1 MQPVLAVKEPSVY
14 KIRSLLLLTIFSGYV
29 NAQTLPPKVAIIIDD
44 IGFQK
49 ADPLLI
55 RLPYQLTFAVMPFTP
70 QGKEMARLASQQQKE
85 IMLHMPME
93 AVAQNHLLGKG
104 ALRKKMSKS
113 QVQQALH
120 QALADVPQ
128 AMGVNNHMG
137 SLYTSLNAP
146 MDWTM
151 QVMAERKLYFID
163 SKTTSR
169 SAVGAATEQHGV
181 KSRSRDIFLDNDKS
195 YQALDRQF
203 NQLLKLA
210 KQQGSAIA
218 IGHPYP
224 ETYQYLRKNLN
235 RLKAEGIELVPVSQL
250 LALPAPLTLAK
261 HNEVAAPVAEPAK
274 VVHSDKVNTP
284 DKVAISD
291 QVVTSETVTGNTA
304 YVASSTK
311 RQLKLSPQAPSSAA
325 GIAGSGSVS
334 LVYPTTDETLKLPEE
349 TAVDVKIADPIPAEA
364 FEWHPPYRINLPG
377 FSQPTTET
385 IKTDWR
391 FLLNLPADQADVA
404 PLSGLLLLR

>member
-1 MQPVLAVKEPSVY
+1 MAALVQPDLAVKEPSVY
-14 KIRSLLLLTIFSGYV
+14 KIRSLLLLTLFSANV
-29 NAQTLPPKVAIIIDD
+29 HAQTLPPKVAIIIDD

-70 QGKEMARLASQQQKE
+70 QGKEMAALASQQQKE

-104 ALRKKMSKS
+104 ALRKNMSKT

-128 AMGVNNHMG
+128 AIGVNNHMG
-137 SLYTSLNAP
+137 SLYTSLSAP

-151 QVMAERKLYFID
+151 QIMAERKLYFID
-163 SKTTSR
+163 SKTTNR
-169 SAVGAATEQHGV
+169 SAVATATEQHAV

-203 NQLLKLA
+203 SQLLKLA

-224 ETYQYLRKNLN
+224 ETYQYLRKNLA

-250 LALPAPLTLAK
+250 LALPAPVTLAK
-261 HNEVAAPVAEPAK
+261 QNPVAAPAK
-274 VVHSDKVNTP
+274 VITSDNVVTSDKV
-284 DKVAISD
+284 AA
-291 QVVTSETVTGNTA
+291 NTA
-304 YVASSTK
+304 YIASSTK
-311 RQLKLSPQAPSSAA
+311 RQVKLSPQAPSSAA

-334 LVYPTTDETLKLPEE
+334 LVYPAADTVVKLPEE
-349 TAVDVKIADPIPAEA
+349 IAVDVKMADPSPAEA
-364 FEWHPPYRINLPG
+364 FEWHPPYRNNLPG
-377 FSQPTTET
+377 FTQPTTAT
-385 IKTDWR
+385 IETDWR
-391 FLLNLPADQADVA
+391 VLFNLPAADKADVA

>member
-1 MQPVLAVKEPSVY
+1 MY
-14 KIRSLLLLTIFSGYV
+14 KIRSLLLLAFFSAGV

-70 QGKEMARLASQQQKE
+70 QGKEMAMLASQQQKE

-113 QVQQALH
+113 EVQQALH
-120 QALADVPQ
+120 RALAEVPQ
-128 AMGVNNHMG
+128 AIGVNNHMG
-137 SLYTSLNAP
+137 SLYTSLSAP

-151 QVMAERKLYFID
+151 QVMAERQLYFID
-163 SKTTSR
+163 SKTTNR
-169 SAVGAATEQHGV
+169 SAVGPATQHHGV

-224 ETYQYLRKNLN
+224 ETYRYLQRNLS

-250 LALPAPLTLAK
+250 LTLPPPLMLTKQHQPAV
-261 HNEVAAPVAEPAK
+261 VAAAIPDVAANK
-274 VVHSDKVNTP
+274 
-284 DKVAISD
+284 
-291 QVVTSETVTGNTA
+291 TA
-304 YVASSTK
+304 YIASSTK
-311 RQLKLSPQAPSSAA
+311 RQVKLSPQTPSSAA

-334 LVYPTTDETLKLPEE
+334 LVYPAADEVLQLPEE
-349 TAVDVKIADPIPAEA
+349 VAIDVNMADPTAAEA
-364 FEWHPPYRINLPG
+364 FEWHPPYRNNLPG
-377 FSQPTTET
+377 FSQPT
-385 IKTDWR
+385 KPQPAVDWR
-391 FLLNLPADQADVA
+391 FLLTLPQQKTDTQ
-404 PLSGLLLLR
+404 PLNGLLFMR

>member
-1 MQPVLAVKEPSVY
+1 MCKFRFL
-14 KIRSLLLLTIFSGYV
+14 SLLALFSV
-29 NAQTLPPKVAIIIDD
+29 SVAAQTLPPKVAIIIDD

-70 QGKEMARLASQQQKE
+70 QGKEMAQLAAAQQKE
-85 IMLHMPME
+85 VMLHMPME

-104 ALRKKMSKS
+104 ALRKTMAKI
-113 QVQQALH
+113 QVQQALQ
-120 QALADVPQ
+120 QALAEVPQ
-128 AMGVNNHMG
+128 AIGVNNHMG
-137 SLYTSLNAP
+137 SLYTSLSAP

-151 QVMAERKLYFID
+151 QVMAERQLYFID
-163 SKTTSR
+163 SKTTNR
-169 SAVGAATEQHGV
+169 SSVAAATKQHGV

-203 NQLLKLA
+203 TQLLKLA

-224 ETYQYLRKNLN
+224 ETYQYLRKNLA

-250 LALPAPLTLAK
+250 LALPAPVTLAK
-261 HNEVAAPVAEPAK
+261 HSGVAEPAK

-284 DKVAISD
+284 DKVVISEKIAG
-291 QVVTSETVTGNTA
+291 STA

-334 LVYPTTDETLKLPEE
+334 LVYPTADKRLKLPEG
-349 TAVDVKIADPIPAEA
+349 TAVDVSIADPITAEA
-364 FEWHPPYRINLPG
+364 LQWHPPYRINLPG
-377 FSQPTTET
+377 FSQPTTAT
-385 IKTDWR
+385 PQADWR
-391 FLLNLPADQADVA
+391 FLFTLPADKADVA

>member
-1 MQPVLAVKEPSVY
+1 MY
-14 KIRSLLLLTIFSGYV
+14 KIRSLLLLAFFSAGV

-70 QGKEMARLASQQQKE
+70 QGKEMALLASQQQKE

-104 ALRKKMSKS
+104 ALRKKMSKA

-128 AMGVNNHMG
+128 AIGVNNHMG
-137 SLYTSLNAP
+137 SLYTTLSAP

-151 QVMAERKLYFID
+151 QVMAERQLYFID
-163 SKTTSR
+163 SKTTNR
-169 SAVGAATEQHGV
+169 SSVGAATTQHGV

-224 ETYQYLRKNLN
+224 ETYQYLRKNLS

-250 LALPAPLTLAK
+250 LALPAPVALAK
-261 HNEVAAPVAEPAK
+261 HSGVAEPAK
-274 VVHSDKVNTP
+274 AVTPDKTMASDKVDIS
-284 DKVAISD
+284 DKV
-291 QVVTSETVTGNTA
+291 TGTTP

-311 RQLKLSPQAPSSAA
+311 RQVKLSPQASSSAA

-334 LVYPTTDETLKLPEE
+334 LVYPAADEIVKLPEE
-349 TAVDVKIADPIPAEA
+349 TAVDVKMADPLPAEA
-364 FEWHPPYRINLPG
+364 FEWHPPYRPNLPG
-377 FSQPTTET
+377 FNQPAAATEA
-385 IKTDWR
+385 DWR
-391 FLLNLPADQADVA
+391 FLFSLATEQAEVT

>member
-1 MQPVLAVKEPSVY
+1 MY
-14 KIRSLLLLTIFSGYV
+14 KIRSLLLLALFSAGL

-70 QGKEMARLASQQQKE
+70 QGKEMALLASQQQKE

-104 ALRKKMSKS
+104 ALRKTMSKT

-128 AMGVNNHMG
+128 AIGVNNHMG
-137 SLYTSLNAP
+137 SLYTSLSAP

-151 QVMAERKLYFID
+151 QVMAERQLYFID
-163 SKTTSR
+163 SKTTNR
-169 SAVGAATEQHGV
+169 SSVGAATVQHGV

-224 ETYQYLRKNLN
+224 ETYQYLRKNLH
-235 RLKAEGIELVPVSQL
+235 RLKTEGIELVPVSQL
-250 LALPAPLTLAK
+250 LALPAPAALAK
-261 HNEVAAPVAEPAK
+261 HSGIAEPAK
-274 VVHSDKVNTP
+274 AVTPDKTMASDKVEIS
-284 DKVAISD
+284 DKV
-291 QVVTSETVTGNTA
+291 TGTTP

-311 RQLKLSPQAPSSAA
+311 RQVKLSPQASSSVA

-334 LVYPTTDETLKLPEE
+334 LVYPAADEIVKLPEE
-349 TAVDVKIADPIPAEA
+349 TAVDVKMADPLPAEA
-364 FEWHPPYRINLPG
+364 FEWHPPYRTQLAG
-377 FSQPTTET
+377 FNQPATATTEA
-385 IKTDWR
+385 DWR
-391 FLLNLPADQADVA
+391 FLFSLATEKAEVT

>member
-1 MQPVLAVKEPSVY
+1 MY
-14 KIRSLLLLTIFSGYV
+14 KIRSLLLLALFSASV

-70 QGKEMARLASQQQKE
+70 QGKEMALLASQQQKE

-104 ALRKKMSKS
+104 ALRKTMSKT

-128 AMGVNNHMG
+128 AIGVNNHMG
-137 SLYTSLNAP
+137 SLYTSLSAP

-151 QVMAERKLYFID
+151 QVMAERQLYFID
-163 SKTTSR
+163 SKTTNR
-169 SAVGAATEQHGV
+169 SSVGAATAQHGV

-224 ETYQYLRKNLN
+224 ETYQYLRKNLH

-250 LALPAPLTLAK
+250 LAQPAPVALAK
-261 HNEVAAPVAEPAK
+261 HSSVAEAAK
-274 VVHSDKVNTP
+274 AITSDKVDIS
-284 DKVAISD
+284 DKV
-291 QVVTSETVTGNTA
+291 TGTTP

-311 RQLKLSPQAPSSAA
+311 RQVKLSPQASSSAA

-334 LVYPTTDETLKLPEE
+334 LVYPAADEIVKLPEE
-349 TAVDVKIADPIPAEA
+349 TAVDVKIADPLPAEA
-364 FEWHPPYRINLPG
+364 FEWHPPYRPNLPG
-377 FSQPTTET
+377 FNQPAAATEA
-385 IKTDWR
+385 DWR
-391 FLLNLPADQADVA
+391 FLFSLATEQAEVT